1 MKISLRFE
9 IIGLTSSILPP
20 TSFCER
26 KAKPEALYALFMSVV
41 GGSDDFSK
49 YKSTLRTGLTHGCGC
64 RQLNRLGACRQAG
77 LEILFLVID
86 KYF

>member
-26 KAKPEALYALFMSVV
+26 KALPDALYAWFMSVV
-41 GGSDDFSK
+41 GGSDDFA
-49 YKSTLRTGLTHGCGC
+49 STHQTFEQGFHTFAVPA
-64 RQLNRLGACRQAG
+64 N
-77 LEILFLVID
+77 
-86 KYF
+86 